1 MASCVTPFELSDGR
15 VGEDGRGA
23 KSYDGEKAFSSK
35 NHSVLSGTNQ
45 EHTFQYDGR
54 KWGKIF
60 LGLFLFGTKQG
71 KYVEEKYRG
80 PMPAAYY
87 SHYRPD

>member
-1 MASCVTPFELSDGR
+1 MSLFEISDGR
-15 VGEDGRGA
+15 VGGGGGGA
-23 KSYDGEKAFSSK
+23 KSYDGENAFSSK
-35 NHSVLSGTNQ
+35 IHSILSGTNQ
-45 EHTFQYDGR
+45 EHTFLYDGIYVR
-54 KWGKIF
+54 QNGGKSF
-60 LGLFLFGTKQG
+60 SGLFLFGTKQG